1 MIKLLILFLLL
12 GILIFLYYYQK
23 NVLSDDSDDE
33 IVKEDQQIRYFT
45 NRTNIKENFLL
56 ASTIAAVTLGISLGF
71 MLRYF
76 YEFNENETK
85 YFGFIGQIFL
95 RMLKF
100 LILPLIAFRLI
111 NFKV

>member
-1 MIKLLILFLLL
+1 MVHNNIKEERFSLKSSTNNRILNNNINNNELRPSLKD
-12 GILIFLYYYQK
+12 II
-23 NVLSDDSDDE
+23 
-33 IVKEDQQIRYFT
+33 
-45 NRTNIKENFLL
+45 RTNIKENFLL

>member
-1 MIKLLILFLLL
+1 MVHNNIKEERFSL
-12 GILIFLYYYQK
+12 K
-23 NVLSDDSDDE
+23 SS
-33 IVKEDQQIRYFT
+33 T
-45 NRTNIKENFLL
+45 NNRIQNELRPSLKDTIRTNIKENFLL

-71 MLRYF
+71 ILRYF
-76 YEFNENETK
+76 YEFNENENK